1 MSAAYRHCVNG
12 LLTSIV
18 WTLTG
23 VYITDIVYLLDVL
36 VVIVYMSYC
45 NCWDYLL
52 LHENWGECSEDWAG
66 ACRWGGGGGGIFNW
80 KIFFAKKCS
89 WGLKTQKKIKKF
101 GGGAKNLF
109 FFPTKIFFSKMF
121 LGFWNACKQKI
132 IFRGGGGDFG
142 VFGAP
147 HAPTRGSRGVGKQ
160 YTSSYDHDMW
170 PVKIL
175 ERSGLAV
182 KSYYPE
188 TLAAE
193 EEKKEKKKSDK
204 PIRHS
209 RREAGNA

>member
-23 VYITDIVYLLDVL
+23 RLYDVYITDIVYLLDVL
-36 VVIVYMSYC
+36 VVIVYMSFC

-52 LHENWGECSEDWAG
+52 LHEDWGECSEDWAG
-66 ACRWGGGGGGIFNW
+66 ACRWRGGGGIFNW
-80 KIFFAKKCS
+80 NFFFAKKCS
-89 WGLKTQKKIKKF
+89 WGLKTPKKRKISV
-101 GGGAKNLF
+101 
-109 FFPTKIFFSKMF
+109 FFPTKFFFSKMF
-121 LGFWNACKQKI
+121 LGFWNACKQKF

-147 HAPTRGSRGVGKQ
+147 HAPTRGSRGVGKR

-170 PVKIL
+170 SVKIL

-182 KSYYPE
+182 KSYHPE

-193 EEKKEKKKSDK
+193 EKNKNKKK
-204 PIRHS
+204 
-209 RREAGNA
+209 